1 MNEENYTG
9 YHGTNNVAAQK
20 IIEENQFIPSKDKK
34 TKLYL
39 GRGVY
44 FYIEYKD
51 AISWNIKGYK
61 YDNEKYP
68 NLEELNQQYDIINV
82 DIVVLKDNILNLNKV
97 ENIKIF
103 DELTN
108 EIRGKLVTKPEY
120 KYARNKNGAII
131 NYLMKLKLLTDVDM
145 IIRNIK
151 DPILDSD
158 IHSMNDIYRK
168 VICVKNLNIIKNI
181 SMHEK
186 VTIEDFKIVNYFY
199 GDKVK

>member
-131 NYLMKLKLLTDVDM
+131 NYLMKLKLL
-145 IIRNIK
+145 
-151 DPILDSD
+151 
-158 IHSMNDIYRK
+158 
-168 VICVKNLNIIKNI
+168 KN
-181 SMHEK
+181 
-186 VTIEDFKIVNYFY
+186 
-199 GDKVK
+199 